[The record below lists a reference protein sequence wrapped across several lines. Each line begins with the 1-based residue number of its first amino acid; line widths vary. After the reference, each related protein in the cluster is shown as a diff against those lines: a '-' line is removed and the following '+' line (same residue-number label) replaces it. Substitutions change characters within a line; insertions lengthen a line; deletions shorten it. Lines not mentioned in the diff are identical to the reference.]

1 MSKSTTISNVP
12 ATKDA
17 LLKSYRKRL
26 RDDIQS
32 MTSNFTEIVKLLKV
46 EEESQVSRATQC
58 EEDAFEM
65 QVRAANMVRKGFFL
79 ATYCRIFCPGYK
91 L

>member
-65 QVRAANMVRKGFFL
+65 QVRAANMVRFF
-79 ATYCRIFCPGYK
+79 
-91 L
+91 